1 MGRLM
6 DQSSDAAEEGSQIG
20 AFARKKKNFAFIF
33 SYQDGLSRHFRI
45 IIIIII
51 IVLYSDWKYMV
62 TWYVLNDIR

>member
-1 MGRLM
+1 M
-6 DQSSDAAEEGSQIG
+6 SSLQMTQPHPANILITS
-20 AFARKKKNFAFIF
+20 
-33 SYQDGLSRHFRI
+33 I